1 MLEVHRIKKTK
12 EIVFPI
18 GKADNNHTLC
28 LFRFKEKS
36 RAGKYGVIQSVRD
49 DNIVKDRENG

>member
-28 LFRFKEKS
+28 LFKLKKKS
-36 RAGKYGVIQSVRD
+36 HKGNYGVIKSIRD
-49 DNIVKDRENG
+49 ENIVKDRENG